1 MAMNNRDTTALSGLR
16 KDVMAALVVLLAIG
30 FVSTE
35 TRFLG
40 ANILI

>member
-1 MAMNNRDTTALSGLR
+1 MALKHDTTPLAELR
-16 KDVMAALVVLLAIG
+16 KTAMAALVVLLPIG